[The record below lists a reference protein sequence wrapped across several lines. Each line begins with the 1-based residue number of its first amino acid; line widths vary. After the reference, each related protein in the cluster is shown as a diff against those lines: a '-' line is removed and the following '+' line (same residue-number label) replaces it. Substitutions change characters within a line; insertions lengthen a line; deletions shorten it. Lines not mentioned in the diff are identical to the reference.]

1 MEMEEIDL
9 SELFSYFLSK
19 FYIIII
25 TTLVFLMIGLGYTFL
40 IKTPLYSSDS
50 TVILVNKSSQS
61 SLGTIQSDITTNQKL
76 VSTYRELVKSRRI
89 LRHVID
95 ELKLGYTVEQLQKMV
110 SVESVKET
118 ELIKITVS
126 SKNPEEAYNI
136 AKETVRVFQDEIMK
150 IYNLENV
157 SIIDEAKVSNS
168 PYNMNTF
175 KDIIIYIMLGIVV
188 SCAIIFMIYYFDN
201 SVKSVEQVEK
211 ILGIPVIGTVPVL
224 GKKVNK

>member
-1 MEMEEIDL
+1 MEEIDL

-95 ELKLGYTVEQLQKMV
+95 ELKLGYTAEQLQKMV

-126 SKNPEEAYNI
+126 SKDPEEAYNI

-168 PYNMNTF
+168 PYNMNTI

-188 SCAIIFMIYYFDN
+188 SCAIIFIIYYFDN